1 MFGIIDYWRNNVL
14 KIQVI
19 YLAAKMHRHEFLEVR
34 QKMENEEKNQAEQEN
49 KSQSVWK
56 EIWDYAKIIIA
67 VFVIAYLLGHF
78 VYINARVPSG
88 SMEETIMTGDRVF
101 GNRLAY
107 IKDDPERFDIV
118 IFKYPDDPSQLFVK
132 RVIGLPGETVNI
144 VDGKVYIND
153 SEEPLDDSF
162 CPETPEGSFGP
173 YTVPEGC
180 YFMLGDNRNHS
191 MDSRYWQNTFV
202 EKDAIEAQVAVR
214 YWPLNKIG
222 VVKFI
227 KRLLRT

>member
-1 MFGIIDYWRNNVL
+1 MSGKKGEHEPEKEGVL
-14 KIQVI
+14 
-19 YLAAKMHRHEFLEVR
+19 AT
-34 QKMENEEKNQAEQEN
+34 
-49 KSQSVWK
+49 
-56 EIWDYAKIIIA
+56 IWDYAKTFLIIFLV
-67 VFVIAYLLGHF
+67 VFALNKL
-78 VYINARVPSG
+78 VYINAVIPSE
-88 SMEETIMTGDRVF
+88 SMQTTIMKGDRII
-101 GNRLAY
+101 GSRLAY
-107 IKDDPERFDIV
+107 RSKDPQRFDIV

-191 MDSRYWQNTFV
+191 MDSRYWQNPFV
-202 EKDAIEAQVAVR
+202 EEDAIEAEVAVR

-222 VVKFI
+222 TVK
-227 KRLLRT
+227 

>member
-1 MFGIIDYWRNNVL
+1 MSGKKGEHEPEKEGVL
-14 KIQVI
+14 
-19 YLAAKMHRHEFLEVR
+19 AT
-34 QKMENEEKNQAEQEN
+34 
-49 KSQSVWK
+49 
-56 EIWDYAKIIIA
+56 IWDYAKTFLIIFLV
-67 VFVIAYLLGHF
+67 VFALNKL
-78 VYINARVPSG
+78 VYINAVIPSE
-88 SMEETIMTGDRVF
+88 SMQTTIMKGDRII
-101 GNRLAY
+101 GSRLAY
-107 IKDDPERFDIV
+107 KSKDPQRFDIV

-191 MDSRYWQNTFV
+191 MDSRYWTNTFV

-214 YWPLNKIG
+214 YWPLNKMG
-222 VVKFI
+222 TVK
-227 KRLLRT
+227 

>member
-1 MFGIIDYWRNNVL
+1 MN
-14 KIQVI
+14 
-19 YLAAKMHRHEFLEVR
+19 FLEV
-34 QKMENEEKNQAEQEN
+34 KLIMENEEKNQEEQQQQPA
-49 KSQSVWK
+49 QSVWK
-56 EIWDYAKIIIA
+56 EIWDYAKIILV
-67 VFVIAYLLGHF
+67 VFVIAFLLGHF

-88 SMEETIMTGDRVF
+88 SMEQTIMTGDRVF

-107 IKDDPERFDIV
+107 KNKEPERFDIV

-173 YTVPEGC
+173 YTVPEIAIYVRGQS
-180 YFMLGDNRNHS
+180 YHS
-191 MDSRYWQNTFV
+191 MDSRYWTNTFV
-202 EKDAIEAQVAVR
+202 E
-214 YWPLNKIG
+214 NG
-222 VVKFI
+222 CH
-227 KRLLRT
+227 

>member
-1 MFGIIDYWRNNVL
+1 
-14 KIQVI
+14 
-19 YLAAKMHRHEFLEVR
+19 
-34 QKMENEEKNQAEQEN
+34 MENVEKNQEEQQPA
-49 KSQSVWK
+49 QSVWK
-56 EIWDYAKIIIA
+56 EIWDYAKIILV
-67 VFVIAYLLGHF
+67 VFVIAFLLGHF
-78 VYINARVPSG
+78 VSINARVPSG
-88 SMEETIMTGDRVF
+88 SMEQTIMTGDRVF

-107 IKDDPERFDIV
+107 KNKEPERFDIV

-173 YTVPEGC
+173 YTVPEDC

-191 MDSRYWQNTFV
+191 MDSRYWTNTFV

-214 YWPLNKIG
+214 YWPLNKMG
-222 VVKFI
+222 TVK
-227 KRLLRT
+227 

>member
-1 MFGIIDYWRNNVL
+1 MSGKKGEHEPEKEGVL
-14 KIQVI
+14 
-19 YLAAKMHRHEFLEVR
+19 AT
-34 QKMENEEKNQAEQEN
+34 
-49 KSQSVWK
+49 
-56 EIWDYAKIIIA
+56 IWDYAKTFLIIFLV
-67 VFVIAYLLGHF
+67 VFALNKL
-78 VYINARVPSG
+78 VYINAVIPSE
-88 SMEETIMTGDRVF
+88 SMQTTIMKGDRII
-101 GNRLAY
+101 GSRLAY
-107 IKDDPERFDIV
+107 KSKDPQRFDIV

-173 YTVPEGC
+173 YTVPEDF

-191 MDSRYWQNTFV
+191 MDSRYWTNTFV

-214 YWPLNKIG
+214 YWPLNKMG
-222 VVKFI
+222 TVK
-227 KRLLRT
+227 